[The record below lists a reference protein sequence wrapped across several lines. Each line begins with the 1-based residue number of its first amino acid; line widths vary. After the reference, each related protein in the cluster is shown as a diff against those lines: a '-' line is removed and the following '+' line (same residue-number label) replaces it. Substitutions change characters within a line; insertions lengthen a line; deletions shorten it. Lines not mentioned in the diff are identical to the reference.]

1 MGPGLVTGLR
11 RLLNGLIW
19 EVGSM
24 SQMTGHYW
32 GRLNGNC
39 KSILLAHWSSEV
51 EGWDRVVHSY
61 SEC

>member
-1 MGPGLVTGLR
+1 
-11 RLLNGLIW
+11 
-19 EVGSM
+19 M

-32 GRLNGNC
+32 GRLNVNC